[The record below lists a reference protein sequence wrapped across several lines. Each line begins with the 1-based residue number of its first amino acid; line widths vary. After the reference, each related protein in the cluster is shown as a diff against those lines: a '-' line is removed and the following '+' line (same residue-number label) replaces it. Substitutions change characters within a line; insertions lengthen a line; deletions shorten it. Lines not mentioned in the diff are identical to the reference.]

1 MGNTEKSDNSI
12 ETKNLG
18 KFAGTEI
25 DDNNEFGK
33 RLRKL
38 RKNRDITQKEL
49 AEYLGVVTSA
59 IGKYELHP
67 DAYPSIEILLKISEY
82 FDESTDY
89 LLKGIEPNSLVENN
103 ISGTMSNSPFIQANN
118 GGVVVNGKN
127 KDISVEAAELLRIYE
142 TLNGRER
149 IKLLNFA
156 AELERGTL

>member
-59 IGKYELHP
+59 IGK
-67 DAYPSIEILLKISEY
+67 
-82 FDESTDY
+82 
-89 LLKGIEPNSLVENN
+89 
-103 ISGTMSNSPFIQANN
+103 
-118 GGVVVNGKN
+118 
-127 KDISVEAAELLRIYE
+127 
-142 TLNGRER
+142 
-149 IKLLNFA
+149 
-156 AELERGTL
+156 

>member
-1 MGNTEKSDNSI
+1 M
-12 ETKNLG
+12 
-18 KFAGTEI
+18 
-25 DDNNEFGK
+25 
-33 RLRKL
+33 
-38 RKNRDITQKEL
+38 
-49 AEYLGVVTSA
+49 
-59 IGKYELHP
+59 
-67 DAYPSIEILLKISEY
+67 KISEY
-82 FDESTDY
+82 FDVSTDY